1 MRHSDLP
8 TAALHQRDWG
18 TQTNRLGER
27 PWLPRLDRH
36 SRMAYRWSCAAL
48 RVTFLS
54 SCARRSD
61 TPAHSQTLPD
71 WFGYRASNAS
81 SAYALLPFPQSDHDL
96 RGDSATGYQQSCSK
110 LAESGS
116 IILTA
121 HSGPRWSGAVEGQ
134 KSTTRWHNLAS

>member
-1 MRHSDLP
+1 MSRKLTIGSTSAAQLRHP
-8 TAALHQRDWG
+8 
-18 TQTNRLGER
+18 TNRLGER
-27 PWLPRLDRH
+27 LCLPRLDRH
-36 SRMAYRWSCAAL
+36 GRMAYRWSCAAQ

-61 TPAHSQTLPD
+61 TPTQYRTLPD
-71 WFGYRASNAS
+71 QFGCRASNAS
-81 SAYALLPFPQSDHDL
+81 SAYTFLSFPQSDHDL

-121 HSGPRWSGAVEGQ
+121 HTAKEELRRWDAQEENPD
-134 KSTTRWHNLAS
+134 RH